1 MTADQTV
8 KKRRSGLMMTD
19 ESLSAE
25 IELLRKQLDA
35 MRNERESAVDHS
47 KEPEPEAVP
56 AEDQETST
64 SVDEI
69 IDAVKNAEVDLSGH
83 VRQFLDNVD
92 NDLKDAKPSTL
103 LMVFALGVLIGRLR

>member
-1 MTADQTV
+1 
-8 KKRRSGLMMTD
+8 MTD

-35 MRNERESAVDHS
+35 LKREREAAVDLS
-47 KEPEPEAVP
+47 KESESEEAP
-56 AEDQETST
+56 GEDQEPATA
-64 SVDEI
+64 VDEI

-83 VRQFLDNVD
+83 VRQFLDTVD
-92 NDLKDAKPSTL
+92 NDLKGAKPSTL